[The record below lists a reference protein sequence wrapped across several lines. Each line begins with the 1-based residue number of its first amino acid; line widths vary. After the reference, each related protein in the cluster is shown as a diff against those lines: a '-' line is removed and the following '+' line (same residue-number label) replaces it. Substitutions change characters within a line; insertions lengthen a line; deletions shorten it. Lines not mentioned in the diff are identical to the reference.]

1 MTREDKLVE
10 THMIIDAER
19 KVGRNLNMDERKA
32 LLDKYYESLS
42 PAELRKRANTP
53 WDDKASY

>member
-1 MTREDKLVE
+1 MTRDEKLAE

-19 KVGRNLNMDERKA
+19 KAGRNLDVYERKA

>member
-1 MTREDKLVE
+1 MTRDEKVAE
-10 THMIIDAER
+10 THIIIDAER
-19 KVGRNLNMDERKA
+19 EAGRNLDVYERKA

-53 WDDKASY
+53 WDSK

>member
-1 MTREDKLVE
+1 MTREDKLAE

-19 KVGRNLNMDERKA
+19 KAGRNLDVYERKA

-42 PAELRKRANTP
+42 PAELRKKANAP

>member
-1 MTREDKLVE
+1 MTREDKLAE

-19 KVGRNLNMDERKA
+19 KAGRNLNMDERKA